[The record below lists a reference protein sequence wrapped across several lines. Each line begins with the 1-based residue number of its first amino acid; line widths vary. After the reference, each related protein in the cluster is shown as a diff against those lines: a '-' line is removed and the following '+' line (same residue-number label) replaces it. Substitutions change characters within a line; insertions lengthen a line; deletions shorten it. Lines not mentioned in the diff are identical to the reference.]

1 MRPEVEALFHELAN
15 RSADERA
22 EFFRNHEVSADLRA
36 EVETLLRF
44 DAEGDHILTES
55 IATAAAQSLNSER
68 EGIQC
73 GPYRLMRAVGRGGM
87 GAVYLAERTDG
98 EVRQQV
104 AVKLLRYG
112 GNEAGFRERFLRERQ
127 ILAGLNHPGIVHLID
142 VGRTSDGQPYLAM
155 DYIEGVP
162 IDEYTRDLALRAKLD
177 LFIRVCDAVSHAH
190 RNLVVHRDIKPSNIL
205 VDAGGEPKL
214 LDFGIAK
221 LLGEESGIQGS
232 LTLDAGAAL
241 TPDYA
246 APEQVTG
253 EAVTTATDVYALGV
267 LLFVLLT
274 GQHPAGPGAHSRTA
288 LFRFI
293 VESDPP
299 HPSGVTASSKLQKAL
314 RGDLDTIV
322 AKALKKSPRER
333 YDSVAAL
340 AEDVSRYLKK
350 QPILARPDSL
360 GYRASKFVLRNRAA
374 AALGALALIAALAGV
389 AGTLLQARAA
399 REERDFALRQ
409 VSRANAIN
417 DLNSFVLSDAAPS
430 GKPFTVNDLLQRAE
444 GIVEHE
450 NGRYNANRVELLISI
465 GRQYQ
470 TQDED
475 AQARRVLEQAY
486 QLSRPLAE
494 ASIRARASCALARTV
509 ADSGELPRAEALIKE
524 GLRALPDE
532 PQFNFDRVFCLTL
545 GSGVAYTAGA
555 GTQGIER
562 ADAALRLLKKSGF
575 TSEREEL
582 DALTNLAEAYRFAG
596 QQREAAAMFEQAA
609 ERMTL
614 LGRDKTQAAGT
625 LFNNWALA
633 LSQLGQPLEAEKIFR
648 RAIDVS
654 RDDRGEQAVSPM
666 LLVNYARTLS
676 DLGRQKEAA
685 DYAERGYAKAKQAG
699 DEVVVNQSLLLRGVI
714 YRAQGDVARA
724 KEMLVEVEPRLRQAL
739 PPGHVAFA
747 SLTSEQAL
755 NARAANDLKT
765 ALDLSNQAVTMLEAT
780 LKKGGQG
787 AEGLPTFLL
796 RRADLELQLGRP
808 RDAEND
814 AGRGLRLVLEAA
826 PTGTFSSRI
835 GRAYL
840 VLARALDAQ
849 GKQEEARDAA
859 RSAAAHFQNALGP
872 EQADTRAAQQLAG
885 LGSQNR

>member
-1 MRPEVEALFHELAN
+1 MRPEAEALFHELAN

-22 EFFRNHEVSADLRA
+22 EFFRNHEVPADLRA

-55 IATAAAQSLNSER
+55 IATAAAQSLGCER

-87 GAVYLAERTDG
+87 GSVYLAERSDG

-104 AVKLLRYG
+104 AIKLLRYG
-112 GNEAGFRERFLRERQ
+112 GNEAGFRERFLRERR
-127 ILAGLNHPGIVHLID
+127 ILAGLNHPGIVRLID

-155 DYIEGVP
+155 DYIDGVP
-162 IDEYTRDLALRAKLD
+162 IDGYARDLDLRAKLD

-221 LLGEESGIQGS
+221 LLGEESGMQGS

-274 GQHPAGPGAHSRTA
+274 GQHPAGPGPHTRTA
-288 LFRFI
+288 MFRFTI
-293 VESDPP
+293 EKVPP
-299 HPSGVTASSKLQKAL
+299 HPSCVNASSKLQKAL

-333 YDSVAAL
+333 YESVAAL

-374 AALGALALIAALAGV
+374 AALGTLALIAALAGV

-450 NGRYNANRVELLISI
+450 NGRDNANRVELLISI

-509 ADSGELPRAEALIKE
+509 ADSGELPRAEALIQE

-609 ERMTL
+609 QRMTL

-666 LLVNYARTLS
+666 LLINYARTLS
-676 DLGRQKEAA
+676 DLGRQQEAA

-739 PPGHVAFA
+739 PAGHVAFA

-765 ALDLSNQAVTMLEAT
+765 ALDLSNKAVTMLEAT

-787 AEGLPTFLL
+787 VEGLPTFLL

-808 RDAEND
+808 LDAAND
-814 AGRGLRLVLEAA
+814 AGRSLRLLLQAA
-826 PTGTFSSRI
+826 PAGTFSSRI

-885 LGSQNR
+885 LGRQNR